1 MKNYT
6 KALLAALL
14 IGAAPV
20 TVAATL
26 PTFDVSNTI
35 DVSIGGGA
43 VNYSGNIVSDG
54 VDYKLINILGSQGT
68 PANYTTTYNTDS
80 ESIALYNWDNSAP
93 DALGSLVATGTINW
107 ADPVSGAIQ
116 FALSAFLTAGSYVL
130 AITGANNTSYAGTI
144 SAVPLPGAA
153 LLFGSALLGAGVVGR
168 KKLGSKRSEAV
179 AA

>member
-6 KALLAALL
+6 KALFAALL

-26 PTFDVSNTI
+26 PTFDASNTI
-35 DVSIGGGA
+35 NVSIGGGA
-43 VNYSGNIVSDG
+43 VNYSGDIVSG
-54 VDYKLINILGSQGT
+54 GADYKLINIHGSQGT
-68 PANYTTTYNTDS
+68 AANYTTTYNTDS
-80 ESIALYNWDNSAP
+80 ESIALYNWDESAP
-93 DALGSLVATGTINW
+93 GVLGTLIATGTVNW
-107 ADPVSGAIQ
+107 TDPVSGAIQ

-130 AITGANNTSYAGTI
+130 AITGNNGTSYSGTI

-168 KKLGSKRSEAV
+168 KKLGSKRSEAI